1 MRRAI
6 AVVVIVALLGVGGF
20 YYFRDN
26 GGVTE
31 ATYRFGEVTKGPME
45 VLVSS
50 TGKVHPVLIVDVG
63 SQVSGRV
70 SAVLVDYNSL
80 VSKGEVIAH
89 IDPAPFEARFEVA
102 EADLAQAKAGVA
114 MQNASLEQLKA
125 DLVGVRAAFKE
136 LEQDLE
142 RQRSLLKRK
151 LVSQSVVDRAV
162 ASRDQSRAR
171 IDSLLAQQKRQRA
184 QIRTTE
190 AQVLSRAAGLRE
202 RKTEL
207 DNTVIRSP
215 VNGVVIN
222 RNVDPGQTVAAS
234 LQAPVLFTIAQDLRE
249 IHLEVSVDEADI
261 GRVREGQKVRF
272 TVDAYPERTY
282 TGQVIQIRK
291 QPVEVSNV
299 VTYVIIVSTR
309 NDDDTLLPG
318 MTANVELVIGERA
331 DTIQVPSSALR
342 FTPRGV
348 EVPSA
353 SGGGGSSGGG
363 GQGGQGQGGSWGGGQ
378 GGQGQHGGGGGSGGG
393 GGQGGQG
400 QGGSGGGGMGR
411 MMQQLNENL
420 NLSAEQQEAA
430 RAIFMEM
437 GQSIRGLREGGM
449 EADQMGPA
457 IVQLRR
463 QMTQKLEALF
473 DPEQKRLYRQLTAQA
488 AAPRGV
494 RGRVWTVGPEGS
506 PVPANVM
513 IGISDGSRTEI
524 LRGEIEP
531 GDQVIVGESVVTG

>member
-1 MRRAI
+1 MRRVI
-6 AVVVIVALLGVGGF
+6 IVVVILALLGAGAF
-20 YYFRDN
+20 YYFRDK
-26 GGVTE
+26 GGDAEV
-31 ATYRFGEVTKGPME
+31 AYRLGEVTKGPME

-63 SQVSGRV
+63 SQVSGQV
-70 SAVLVDYNSL
+70 SEVLVDYNSL
-80 VSKGEVIAH
+80 VSKDEVIARL
-89 IDPAPFEARFEVA
+89 DPAPFEARLEVA
-102 EADLAQAKAGVA
+102 EADLAQAKASVT

-125 DLVGVRAAFKE
+125 DLVGARAAFKE

-142 RQRSLLKRK
+142 RQASLLKRE
-151 LVSQSVVDRAV
+151 LVSQSIVDRAV
-162 ASRDQSRAR
+162 ASRDQSGAR

-222 RNVDPGQTVAAS
+222 RAVDPGQTVAAS

-331 DTIQVPSSALR
+331 DAIQVPSSALR
-342 FTPRGV
+342 FTPRGI

-353 SGGGGSSGGG
+353 
-363 GQGGQGQGGSWGGGQ
+363 
-378 GGQGQHGGGGGSGGG
+378 GGGGGSGGG

-400 QGGSGGGGMGR
+400 QGGSGGGGMRG

-420 NLSAEQQEAA
+420 NLNAEQQEAA

-457 IVQLRR
+457 IAQLRR

-473 DPEQKRLYRQLTAQA
+473 DPEQKRLYHQLTAEA
-488 AAPRGV
+488 AASRGV

-506 PVPANVM
+506 PVSANVM

-531 GDQVIVGESVVTG
+531 GDQVIVGERAVPG

>member
-1 MRRAI
+1 MRRI
-6 AVVVIVALLGVGGF
+6 IIVVVILALLGVGSF
-20 YYFRDN
+20 YYFRDK
-26 GGVTE
+26 GGDVE
-31 ATYRFGEVTKGPME
+31 AAYRLGEVTKGPME

-50 TGKVHPVLIVDVG
+50 TGKVHPVMIVDVG
-63 SQVSGRV
+63 SQVSGQV
-70 SAVLVDYNSL
+70 SEVLVDYNSL
-80 VSKGEVIAH
+80 VSKDEVIARL
-89 IDPAPFEARFEVA
+89 DPAPFEARLEVA
-102 EADLAQAKAGVA
+102 EADLAQAKASVT

-125 DLVGVRAAFKE
+125 DLVGARAAFKE

-142 RQRSLLKRK
+142 RQASLLKRQ
-151 LVSQSVVDRAV
+151 LVSQSIVDRAV
-162 ASRDQSRAR
+162 ASRDQSGAR

-222 RNVDPGQTVAAS
+222 RAADPGQTVAAS

-331 DTIQVPSSALR
+331 DAIQVPSSALR
-342 FTPRGV
+342 FTPRGI

-353 SGGGGSSGGG
+353 GGGRGSGGGG

-378 GGQGQHGGGGGSGGG
+378 GGQGQ
-393 GGQGGQG
+393 
-400 QGGSGGGGMGR
+400 GGSGGGGMRG

-420 NLSAEQQEAA
+420 NLNAEQQEAA

-437 GQSIRGLREGGM
+437 GLSIGGLRAGGM

-457 IVQLRR
+457 IAQLRR

-473 DPEQKRLYRQLTAQA
+473 NPEQRRLYHQLTAEA
-488 AAPRGV
+488 EASRGV

-506 PVPANVM
+506 PVSANVM

-531 GDQVIVGESVVTG
+531 GNQVIVGESAVTR

>member
-1 MRRAI
+1 MRRI
-6 AVVVIVALLGVGGF
+6 IIVVVILALLGAGAF
-20 YYFRDN
+20 YYFRDK
-26 GGVTE
+26 GGDIE
-31 ATYRFGEVTKGPME
+31 AAYRLSEVTKGPME

-50 TGKVHPVLIVDVG
+50 TGKVHPVMIVDVG
-63 SQVSGRV
+63 SQVSGQV
-70 SAVLVDYNSL
+70 SEVLVDYNSL
-80 VSKGEVIAH
+80 VSKDEVIARL
-89 IDPAPFEARFEVA
+89 DPAPFEARLEVA
-102 EADLAQAKAGVA
+102 EADLAQAKASVT

-125 DLVGVRAAFKE
+125 DLVGARAAFKE

-142 RQRSLLKRK
+142 RQSSLLKRK
-151 LVSQSVVDRAV
+151 VVSQSIVDRAV

-222 RNVDPGQTVAAS
+222 RAADPGQTVAAS

-331 DTIQVPSSALR
+331 DAIQVPSSALR
-342 FTPRGV
+342 FTPRGI

-353 SGGGGSSGGG
+353 
-363 GQGGQGQGGSWGGGQ
+363 
-378 GGQGQHGGGGGSGGG
+378 GGGGGSGGG
-393 GGQGGQG
+393 GGQGWQG
-400 QGGSGGGGMGR
+400 QGGSGGGGMRG

-420 NLSAEQQEAA
+420 NLNAEQQEAA

-457 IVQLRR
+457 IAQLRR

-473 DPEQKRLYRQLTAQA
+473 DPEQKRLYHELTAEA
-488 AAPRGV
+488 AASQGV

-531 GDQVIVGESVVTG
+531 GNQVIVGESAVTR

>member
-1 MRRAI
+1 MRRI
-6 AVVVIVALLGVGGF
+6 IIVVVILALLGAGAF
-20 YYFRDN
+20 YYFRGK
-26 GGVTE
+26 GGDIE
-31 ATYRFGEVTKGPME
+31 AAYRLGEVTKGPME

-50 TGKVHPVLIVDVG
+50 TGKVHPVMIVDVG
-63 SQVSGRV
+63 SQVSGQV
-70 SAVLVDYNSL
+70 SEVLVDYNSL
-80 VSKGEVIAH
+80 VSKDEVIARL
-89 IDPAPFEARFEVA
+89 DPAPFEARLEVA
-102 EADLAQAKAGVA
+102 EADLAQAKASVT

-125 DLVGVRAAFKE
+125 DLVGARAAFKE

-142 RQRSLLKRK
+142 RQASLLKRK
-151 LVSQSVVDRAV
+151 LVSQSIVDRAV
-162 ASRDQSRAR
+162 ASRDQSGAR

-222 RNVDPGQTVAAS
+222 RAADPGQTVAAS

-331 DTIQVPSSALR
+331 DAIQVPSSALR
-342 FTPRGV
+342 FTPRGI

-353 SGGGGSSGGG
+353 
-363 GQGGQGQGGSWGGGQ
+363 
-378 GGQGQHGGGGGSGGG
+378 GGGGGSGGG

-400 QGGSGGGGMGR
+400 QGGSGGGGMRG

-420 NLSAEQQEAA
+420 NLNAEQQEAA

-457 IVQLRR
+457 IAQLRR

-473 DPEQKRLYRQLTAQA
+473 DPEQKRLYHQLTAEA
-488 AAPRGV
+488 AASRGV
-494 RGRVWTVGPEGS
+494 RGRVWTIGPEGS
-506 PVPANVM
+506 PVSANVM

>member
-1 MRRAI
+1 MRRI
-6 AVVVIVALLGVGGF
+6 IIVVVILALLGAGAF
-20 YYFRDN
+20 YYFRGK
-26 GGVTE
+26 GGDIET
-31 ATYRFGEVTKGPME
+31 AYRLGEVTKGPME

-50 TGKVHPVLIVDVG
+50 TGKVHPVMIVDVG
-63 SQVSGRV
+63 SQVSGQV
-70 SAVLVDYNSL
+70 SEVLVDYNSL
-80 VSKGEVIAH
+80 VSKDEVIARL
-89 IDPAPFEARFEVA
+89 DPTPFEARLEVA
-102 EADLAQAKAGVA
+102 EADLAQAKASVT

-125 DLVGVRAAFKE
+125 DLVGARAAFKE

-142 RQRSLLKRK
+142 RQASLLKRK
-151 LVSQSVVDRAV
+151 LVSQSIVDRAV
-162 ASRDQSRAR
+162 ASRDQSGAR

-222 RNVDPGQTVAAS
+222 RAADPGQTVAAS

-331 DTIQVPSSALR
+331 DAIQVPSSALR
-342 FTPRGV
+342 FTPRGI

-353 SGGGGSSGGG
+353 
-363 GQGGQGQGGSWGGGQ
+363 
-378 GGQGQHGGGGGSGGG
+378 GGGGGSGGG

-400 QGGSGGGGMGR
+400 QGGSGGGGMRG
-411 MMQQLNENL
+411 MMQQLNEKL
-420 NLSAEQQEAA
+420 NLSSEQQDAA

-457 IVQLRR
+457 IAQLRR

-473 DPEQKRLYRQLTAQA
+473 DPEQKRLYHELTAEA
-488 AAPRGV
+488 AASQGV

-531 GDQVIVGESVVTG
+531 GNQVIVGESAVTR

>member
-1 MRRAI
+1 MRRI
-6 AVVVIVALLGVGGF
+6 IIVVVILALLGAGAF
-20 YYFRDN
+20 YYFRGK
-26 GGVTE
+26 GGDIE
-31 ATYRFGEVTKGPME
+31 AAYRLGEVTKGPME

-50 TGKVHPVLIVDVG
+50 TGKVHPVMIVDVG
-63 SQVSGRV
+63 SQVSGQV
-70 SAVLVDYNSL
+70 SEVLVDYNSL
-80 VSKGEVIAH
+80 VSKDEVIARL
-89 IDPAPFEARFEVA
+89 DPAPFEARLEVA
-102 EADLAQAKAGVA
+102 EADLAQAKASVT

-125 DLVGVRAAFKE
+125 DLVGARAAFKE

-142 RQRSLLKRK
+142 RQSSLLKREV
-151 LVSQSVVDRAV
+151 VSQSIVDRAV

-222 RNVDPGQTVAAS
+222 RAADPGQTVAAS

-331 DTIQVPSSALR
+331 DAIQVPSSALR
-342 FTPRGV
+342 FTPRGI

-353 SGGGGSSGGG
+353 
-363 GQGGQGQGGSWGGGQ
+363 
-378 GGQGQHGGGGGSGGG
+378 GGGGGSGGG

-400 QGGSGGGGMGR
+400 QGGSGGGGMRG
-411 MMQQLNENL
+411 MMQQLNEKLNL
-420 NLSAEQQEAA
+420 NAEQQEAA

-457 IVQLRR
+457 IAQLRR

-473 DPEQKRLYRQLTAQA
+473 DPEQKRLYHQLTAEA
-488 AAPRGV
+488 AASRGV

-531 GDQVIVGESVVTG
+531 GNQVIVGESAVTR

>member
-6 AVVVIVALLGVGGF
+6 AVMVIAALLGVGAF
-20 YYFRDN
+20 YYFRYN
-26 GGVTE
+26 GAATE
-31 ATYRFGEVTKGPME
+31 AAYRFGEVTKGPME

-102 EADLAQAKAGVA
+102 EADLAQAKASVA

-125 DLVGVRAAFKE
+125 DLVGARAAFKE

-162 ASRDQSRAR
+162 ASHDQSRAR

-353 SGGGGSSGGG
+353 
-363 GQGGQGQGGSWGGGQ
+363 
-378 GGQGQHGGGGGSGGG
+378 GG

-400 QGGSGGGGMGR
+400 QGGSGGGGIGR

-430 RAIFMEM
+430 RAISMEM

-457 IVQLRR
+457 IAQLRR

-473 DPEQKRLYRQLTAQA
+473 DPEQKRLYRQSTAQA

-531 GDQVIVGESVVTG
+531 GDQVIVGESAVTG

>member
-1 MRRAI
+1 MRRVI
-6 AVVVIVALLGVGGF
+6 IVVVILALLGAGAF
-20 YYFRDN
+20 YYFRDK
-26 GGVTE
+26 GGDVE
-31 ATYRFGEVTKGPME
+31 AAYRLGEVTKGPME

-63 SQVSGRV
+63 SQVSGQV
-70 SAVLVDYNSL
+70 SEVLVDYNSL
-80 VSKGEVIAH
+80 VSKDEVIARL
-89 IDPAPFEARFEVA
+89 DPAPFEARLEVA
-102 EADLAQAKAGVA
+102 EADLAQAKASVT

-125 DLVGVRAAFKE
+125 DLVGARAAFKE

-142 RQRSLLKRK
+142 RQASLLKRK
-151 LVSQSVVDRAV
+151 LVSQSIVDRAV

-222 RNVDPGQTVAAS
+222 RAADPGQTVAAS

-331 DTIQVPSSALR
+331 DAIQVPSSALR
-342 FTPRGV
+342 FTPRGI

-353 SGGGGSSGGG
+353 
-363 GQGGQGQGGSWGGGQ
+363 
-378 GGQGQHGGGGGSGGG
+378 GGGGGSGGG
-393 GGQGGQG
+393 GGQSGQG
-400 QGGSGGGGMGR
+400 QGGSGGGGMRG

-420 NLSAEQQEAA
+420 NLNAEQQEAA

-457 IVQLRR
+457 IAQLRR

-473 DPEQKRLYRQLTAQA
+473 DPEQKRLYHELTAEA
-488 AAPRGV
+488 AASQGV

-513 IGISDGSRTEI
+513 LGSSDGSRTEI

-531 GDQVIVGESVVTG
+531 GDQGIVGESVVTG

>member
-1 MRRAI
+1 MRRI
-6 AVVVIVALLGVGGF
+6 IIVVVILALLGAGAF
-20 YYFRDN
+20 YYFRGK
-26 GGVTE
+26 GGDIE
-31 ATYRFGEVTKGPME
+31 AAYRLGEVTKGPME

-50 TGKVHPVLIVDVG
+50 TGKVHPVMIVDVG
-63 SQVSGRV
+63 SQVSGQV
-70 SAVLVDYNSL
+70 SEVLVDYNSL
-80 VSKGEVIAH
+80 VSKDEVIARL
-89 IDPAPFEARFEVA
+89 DPAPFEARLEVA
-102 EADLAQAKAGVA
+102 EADLAQAKASVT

-125 DLVGVRAAFKE
+125 DLVGARAAFKE

-142 RQRSLLKRK
+142 RQASLLKRE
-151 LVSQSVVDRAV
+151 LVSQSIVDRAV
-162 ASRDQSRAR
+162 ASRDQSGAR

-222 RNVDPGQTVAAS
+222 RAADPGQTVAAS

-331 DTIQVPSSALR
+331 DAIQVPSSALR
-342 FTPRGV
+342 FTPRGI

-353 SGGGGSSGGG
+353 
-363 GQGGQGQGGSWGGGQ
+363 
-378 GGQGQHGGGGGSGGG
+378 GGGGGSGGG

-400 QGGSGGGGMGR
+400 QGGSGGGGMRG

-420 NLSAEQQEAA
+420 NLNAEQQEAA

-437 GQSIRGLREGGM
+437 GQSIGGLREGGM

-457 IVQLRR
+457 IAQLRR

-473 DPEQKRLYRQLTAQA
+473 DPEQKRLYHELTAEA
-488 AAPRGV
+488 AASQGV

-531 GDQVIVGESVVTG
+531 GNQVIVGESAVTR

>member
-1 MRRAI
+1 MRRVI
-6 AVVVIVALLGVGGF
+6 IVVVILALLGAGAF
-20 YYFRDN
+20 YYFRDK
-26 GGVTE
+26 GGDAEV
-31 ATYRFGEVTKGPME
+31 AYRLGEVTKGPME

-63 SQVSGRV
+63 SQVSGQV
-70 SAVLVDYNSL
+70 SEVLVDYNSL
-80 VSKGEVIAH
+80 VSKDEVIAR
-89 IDPAPFEARFEVA
+89 IDPTPFEARLEVA
-102 EADLAQAKAGVA
+102 EADLAQAKASVT

-125 DLVGVRAAFKE
+125 DLVGARAAFKE

-142 RQRSLLKRK
+142 RQSSLLKRNV
-151 LVSQSVVDRAV
+151 VSQSVVDRAV

-222 RNVDPGQTVAAS
+222 RAADPGQTVAAS

-331 DTIQVPSSALR
+331 DAIQVPSSALR
-342 FTPRGV
+342 FTPRGI

-353 SGGGGSSGGG
+353 
-363 GQGGQGQGGSWGGGQ
+363 
-378 GGQGQHGGGGGSGGG
+378 GGGGGSGGG

-400 QGGSGGGGMGR
+400 QGGSGGGGMRG

-420 NLSAEQQEAA
+420 NLNAEQQEAA

-457 IVQLRR
+457 IAQLRR

-473 DPEQKRLYRQLTAQA
+473 NPEQRRLYHQLTAEA
-488 AAPRGV
+488 EVSRGV

-506 PVPANVM
+506 PVSANVM

-531 GDQVIVGESVVTG
+531 GDQVIVGERAVPG

>member
-1 MRRAI
+1 MRRVI
-6 AVVVIVALLGVGGF
+6 IVVVILALLGAGAF
-20 YYFRDN
+20 YYFRDK
-26 GGVTE
+26 GGDAE
-31 ATYRFGEVTKGPME
+31 AAYRLGEVTKGPME

-63 SQVSGRV
+63 SQVSGQV
-70 SAVLVDYNSL
+70 SEVLVDYNSL
-80 VSKGEVIAH
+80 VSKDEVIARL
-89 IDPAPFEARFEVA
+89 DPAPFEARLEVA
-102 EADLAQAKAGVA
+102 EADLAQAKASVT

-125 DLVGVRAAFKE
+125 DLVGARAAFKE

-142 RQRSLLKRK
+142 RQSSLLKRK
-151 LVSQSVVDRAV
+151 VVSQSIVDRAV

-222 RNVDPGQTVAAS
+222 RAADPGQTVAAS

-331 DTIQVPSSALR
+331 DAIQVPSSALR
-342 FTPRGV
+342 FTPRGI

-353 SGGGGSSGGG
+353 
-363 GQGGQGQGGSWGGGQ
+363 
-378 GGQGQHGGGGGSGGG
+378 GGGGGSGGG

-400 QGGSGGGGMGR
+400 QGGSGGGGMRG

-420 NLSAEQQEAA
+420 NLNAEQQEAA

-457 IVQLRR
+457 IAQLRR

-473 DPEQKRLYRQLTAQA
+473 DPEQKRLYHQLTAEA
-488 AAPRGV
+488 AASRGV

-506 PVPANVM
+506 PVSANVM

-531 GDQVIVGESVVTG
+531 GDQVIVGESAVTG

>member
-1 MRRAI
+1 MRRVI
-6 AVVVIVALLGVGGF
+6 IVVVVLALLGAGAF
-20 YYFRDN
+20 YYFRDK
-26 GGVTE
+26 GGDVE
-31 ATYRFGEVTKGPME
+31 AAYRLGEVTKGPME

-63 SQVSGRV
+63 SQVSGQV
-70 SAVLVDYNSL
+70 SEVLVDYNSL
-80 VSKGEVIAH
+80 VSKDEVIAR
-89 IDPAPFEARFEVA
+89 IDPAPFEARLEVA
-102 EADLAQAKAGVA
+102 EADLAQAKASVT

-125 DLVGVRAAFKE
+125 DLVGARAAFKE

-142 RQRSLLKRK
+142 RQSSLLKRK
-151 LVSQSVVDRAV
+151 VVSQSIVDRAV

-222 RNVDPGQTVAAS
+222 RAADPGQTVAAS

-331 DTIQVPSSALR
+331 DAIQVPSSALR
-342 FTPRGV
+342 FTPRGI

-353 SGGGGSSGGG
+353 
-363 GQGGQGQGGSWGGGQ
+363 
-378 GGQGQHGGGGGSGGG
+378 GGGGGSGGG

-400 QGGSGGGGMGR
+400 QGGSGGGGMRG

-420 NLSAEQQEAA
+420 NLNAEQQEAA

-457 IVQLRR
+457 IAQLRR

-473 DPEQKRLYRQLTAQA
+473 DPEQKRLYHQLTAEA
-488 AAPRGV
+488 AASRGV

>member
-1 MRRAI
+1 MRRVI
-6 AVVVIVALLGVGGF
+6 IVVVILALLGAGAF
-20 YYFRDN
+20 YYFRGK
-26 GGVTE
+26 GGDIE
-31 ATYRFGEVTKGPME
+31 AAYRLGEVTKGPME

-50 TGKVHPVLIVDVG
+50 TGKVHPVMIVDVG
-63 SQVSGRV
+63 SQVSGQV
-70 SAVLVDYNSL
+70 SEVLVDYNSL
-80 VSKGEVIAH
+80 VSKDEVIARL
-89 IDPAPFEARFEVA
+89 DPAPFEARLEVA
-102 EADLAQAKAGVA
+102 EADLAQAKASVT

-125 DLVGVRAAFKE
+125 DLVGARAAFKE

-142 RQRSLLKRK
+142 RQASLLKRE
-151 LVSQSVVDRAV
+151 LVSQSIVDRAV
-162 ASRDQSRAR
+162 ASRDQSGAR

-222 RNVDPGQTVAAS
+222 RAADPGQTVAAS

-331 DTIQVPSSALR
+331 DAIQVPSSALR
-342 FTPRGV
+342 FTPRGI

-353 SGGGGSSGGG
+353 GGRE
-363 GQGGQGQGGSWGGGQ
+363 
-378 GGQGQHGGGGGSGGG
+378 GSGVG

-400 QGGSGGGGMGR
+400 QGGSGGGGMRG

-420 NLSAEQQEAA
+420 NLNAEQQEAA

-437 GQSIRGLREGGM
+437 GQSIGGLRAGGM

-457 IVQLRR
+457 IAQLRR

-473 DPEQKRLYRQLTAQA
+473 DPEQKRLYHELTAEA
-488 AAPRGV
+488 AASQGV

-531 GDQVIVGESVVTG
+531 GNQVIVGESAVTR

>member
-1 MRRAI
+1 VRRAI
-6 AVVVIVALLGVGGF
+6 AVVVIAALLGVGAF
-20 YYFRDN
+20 YYFRYN
-26 GGVTE
+26 GAATE
-31 ATYRFGEVTKGPME
+31 AAYRFGEVTKGPME

-102 EADLAQAKAGVA
+102 EADLAQAKASVA

-125 DLVGVRAAFKE
+125 DLVGARAAFKE

-142 RQRSLLKRK
+142 RQRSLLKRQ

-184 QIRTTE
+184 QIRTSE

-234 LQAPVLFTIAQDLRE
+234 LQAPVLFTIAKDLRE

-261 GRVREGQKVRF
+261 GRVREGQKARF

-342 FTPRGV
+342 FNPRGV

-353 SGGGGSSGGG
+353 
-363 GQGGQGQGGSWGGGQ
+363 
-378 GGQGQHGGGGGSGGG
+378 GG

-430 RAIFMEM
+430 RAISMEM

-457 IVQLRR
+457 IAQLRR

-531 GDQVIVGESVVTG
+531 GDQVIVGESAVTG

>member
-102 EADLAQAKAGVA
+102 EADLAQAKASVA

-125 DLVGVRAAFKE
+125 DLVGARAGFKE

-162 ASRDQSRAR
+162 AGHDQSRAR

-353 SGGGGSSGGG
+353 SGGGGSGGGG
-363 GQGGQGQGGSWGGGQ
+363 GQGGQGQGGSW
-378 GGQGQHGGGGGSGGG
+378 
-393 GGQGGQG
+393 
-400 QGGSGGGGMGR
+400 GGGMGR

-430 RAIFMEM
+430 RAISMEM

-457 IVQLRR
+457 IAQLRR

-531 GDQVIVGESVVTG
+531 GDQVIVGESAVTG

>member
-1 MRRAI
+1 MRRI
-6 AVVVIVALLGVGGF
+6 IIVVVILALLGAGAF
-20 YYFRDN
+20 YYFRDK
-26 GGVTE
+26 GGDIE
-31 ATYRFGEVTKGPME
+31 AAYRLGEVTKGPME

-50 TGKVHPVLIVDVG
+50 TGKVHPVMIVDVG
-63 SQVSGRV
+63 SQVSGQV
-70 SAVLVDYNSL
+70 SEVLVDYNSL
-80 VSKGEVIAH
+80 VSKDEVIARL
-89 IDPAPFEARFEVA
+89 DPAPFEARLEVA
-102 EADLAQAKAGVA
+102 EADLAQAKASVT

-125 DLVGVRAAFKE
+125 DLVGARAAFKE

-142 RQRSLLKRK
+142 RQSSLLKRK
-151 LVSQSVVDRAV
+151 VVSQSIVDRAV
-162 ASRDQSRAR
+162 ASRDQSGAR

-207 DNTVIRSP
+207 DNTIIRSP

-222 RNVDPGQTVAAS
+222 RAADPGQTVAAS

-249 IHLEVSVDEADI
+249 IHLKVSVDEADI

-331 DTIQVPSSALR
+331 DAIQVPSSALR
-342 FTPRGV
+342 FTPRGI

-353 SGGGGSSGGG
+353 
-363 GQGGQGQGGSWGGGQ
+363 
-378 GGQGQHGGGGGSGGG
+378 GGGGGSGGG

-400 QGGSGGGGMGR
+400 QGGSGGGGMRG

-420 NLSAEQQEAA
+420 NLNAEQQETA

-457 IVQLRR
+457 IAQLRR

-473 DPEQKRLYRQLTAQA
+473 DPEQKRLYHQLTAEA

-531 GDQVIVGESVVTG
+531 GDQVIVGESAMAG

>member
-1 MRRAI
+1 MRRI
-6 AVVVIVALLGVGGF
+6 IIVVVILALLGAGAF
-20 YYFRDN
+20 YYFRGK
-26 GGVTE
+26 GGDIE
-31 ATYRFGEVTKGPME
+31 AAYRLGEVTKGPME

-50 TGKVHPVLIVDVG
+50 TGKVHPVMIVDVG
-63 SQVSGRV
+63 SQVSGQV
-70 SAVLVDYNSL
+70 SEVLVDYNSL
-80 VSKGEVIAH
+80 VSKDEVIARL
-89 IDPAPFEARFEVA
+89 DPAPFEARLEVA
-102 EADLAQAKAGVA
+102 EADLAQAKASVT

-125 DLVGVRAAFKE
+125 DLVGARAAFKE

-142 RQRSLLKRK
+142 RQASLLKRK
-151 LVSQSVVDRAV
+151 LVSQSIVDRAV
-162 ASRDQSRAR
+162 ASRDQSGAR

-222 RNVDPGQTVAAS
+222 RAADPGQTVAAS

-331 DTIQVPSSALR
+331 DAIQVPSSALR
-342 FTPRGV
+342 FTPRGI

-353 SGGGGSSGGG
+353 
-363 GQGGQGQGGSWGGGQ
+363 
-378 GGQGQHGGGGGSGGG
+378 GGGGGSGGG
-393 GGQGGQG
+393 GGQGWQG
-400 QGGSGGGGMGR
+400 QGGSGGGGMRG

-420 NLSAEQQEAA
+420 NLNAEQQEAA

-457 IVQLRR
+457 IAQLRR

-473 DPEQKRLYRQLTAQA
+473 DPEQKRLYHELTAEA
-488 AAPRGV
+488 AASQGV

-531 GDQVIVGESVVTG
+531 GDQVIVGESAVTR

>member
-1 MRRAI
+1 MRRI
-6 AVVVIVALLGVGGF
+6 IIVVVILALLGAGAF
-20 YYFRDN
+20 YYFRGK
-26 GGVTE
+26 GGDIE
-31 ATYRFGEVTKGPME
+31 AAYRLGEVTKGPME

-50 TGKVHPVLIVDVG
+50 TGKVHPVMIVDVG
-63 SQVSGRV
+63 SQVSGQV
-70 SAVLVDYNSL
+70 SEVLVDYNSL
-80 VSKGEVIAH
+80 VSKDEVIARL
-89 IDPAPFEARFEVA
+89 DPAPFEARLEVA
-102 EADLAQAKAGVA
+102 EADLAQAKASVT

-125 DLVGVRAAFKE
+125 DLVGARAAFKE

-142 RQRSLLKRK
+142 RQASLLKRE
-151 LVSQSVVDRAV
+151 LVSQSIVDRAV

-222 RNVDPGQTVAAS
+222 RAADPGQTVAAS

-331 DTIQVPSSALR
+331 DAIQVPSSALR
-342 FTPRGV
+342 FTPRGI

-353 SGGGGSSGGG
+353 GGGRGSGGG
-363 GQGGQGQGGSWGGGQ
+363 GGQGQGGSWGGGQ
-378 GGQGQHGGGGGSGGG
+378 GGQGQ
-393 GGQGGQG
+393 
-400 QGGSGGGGMGR
+400 GGSGGGGMRG

-420 NLSAEQQEAA
+420 NLNAEQQEAA

-457 IVQLRR
+457 IAQLRR

-473 DPEQKRLYRQLTAQA
+473 DPEQKRLYHQLTAEA

-494 RGRVWTVGPEGS
+494 RGRVWTIGPEGS
-506 PVPANVM
+506 PVSANVM

-531 GDQVIVGESVVTG
+531 GDQVIVGERAVPG

>member
-1 MRRAI
+1 MRRVI
-6 AVVVIVALLGVGGF
+6 IVVVILALLGAGAF
-20 YYFRDN
+20 YYFRDK
-26 GGVTE
+26 GGDVE
-31 ATYRFGEVTKGPME
+31 AAYRLGEVTKGPME

-63 SQVSGRV
+63 SQVSGQV
-70 SAVLVDYNSL
+70 SEVLVDYNSL
-80 VSKGEVIAH
+80 VSKDEVIARL
-89 IDPAPFEARFEVA
+89 DPAPFEARLEVA
-102 EADLAQAKAGVA
+102 EADLAQAKASVT

-125 DLVGVRAAFKE
+125 DLVGARAAFKE

-142 RQRSLLKRK
+142 RQASLLKRK
-151 LVSQSVVDRAV
+151 LVSQSIVDRAV
-162 ASRDQSRAR
+162 ASRDQSGAR

-222 RNVDPGQTVAAS
+222 RAADPGQTVAAS

-331 DTIQVPSSALR
+331 DAIQVPSSALR
-342 FTPRGV
+342 FTPRGI

-353 SGGGGSSGGG
+353 
-363 GQGGQGQGGSWGGGQ
+363 
-378 GGQGQHGGGGGSGGG
+378 GGGGGSGGS
-393 GGQGGQG
+393 GGQGWQG
-400 QGGSGGGGMGR
+400 QGGSGGGGMRG

-420 NLSAEQQEAA
+420 NLNAEQQEAA

-457 IVQLRR
+457 IAQLRR

-473 DPEQKRLYRQLTAQA
+473 DPEQKRLYHELTAEA
-488 AAPRGV
+488 AASQGV

-531 GDQVIVGESVVTG
+531 GNQVIVGESAVTR

>member
-1 MRRAI
+1 
-6 AVVVIVALLGVGGF
+6 VVILALLGAGAF
-20 YYFRDN
+20 YYFRDK
-26 GGVTE
+26 GGDAE
-31 ATYRFGEVTKGPME
+31 AAYRLGEVTKGPME

-63 SQVSGRV
+63 SQVSGQV
-70 SAVLVDYNSL
+70 SEVLVDYNSL
-80 VSKGEVIAH
+80 VSKDEVIAR
-89 IDPAPFEARFEVA
+89 IDPAPFKARLEIA
-102 EADLAQAKAGVA
+102 EADLAQAKASVT

-125 DLVGVRAAFKE
+125 DLVGARAAFKE

-142 RQRSLLKRK
+142 RQRSLLKRNV
-151 LVSQSVVDRAV
+151 VSQSVVDHAV

-222 RNVDPGQTVAAS
+222 RAADPGQTVAAS

-331 DTIQVPSSALR
+331 DAIQVPSSALR
-342 FTPRGV
+342 FTPRGI

-353 SGGGGSSGGG
+353 GGGR
-363 GQGGQGQGGSWGGGQ
+363 
-378 GGQGQHGGGGGSGGG
+378 GSGGG

-400 QGGSGGGGMGR
+400 QGGSGGSGMRG
-411 MMQQLNENL
+411 MLQQLNENL
-420 NLSAEQQEAA
+420 NLNAEQQEAA

-457 IVQLRR
+457 IAQLRR

-473 DPEQKRLYRQLTAQA
+473 DPEQKRLYHQLTAEA
-488 AAPRGV
+488 AASRGV
-494 RGRVWTVGPEGS
+494 RGRVWMVGPEGS

-531 GDQVIVGESVVTG
+531 GDQVIVGESAVTG

>member
-1 MRRAI
+1 MRRI
-6 AVVVIVALLGVGGF
+6 IIVVVILALLGAGAF
-20 YYFRDN
+20 YYFRGK
-26 GGVTE
+26 GGDIE
-31 ATYRFGEVTKGPME
+31 AAYRLGEVTKGPME

-63 SQVSGRV
+63 SQVSGQV
-70 SAVLVDYNSL
+70 SEVLVDYNSL
-80 VSKGEVIAH
+80 VSKDEVIARL
-89 IDPAPFEARFEVA
+89 DPAPFEARLEVA
-102 EADLAQAKAGVA
+102 EADLAQAKASVT

-125 DLVGVRAAFKE
+125 DLVGARAAFKE

-142 RQRSLLKRK
+142 RQSSLLKREV
-151 LVSQSVVDRAV
+151 VSQSIVDRAV
-162 ASRDQSRAR
+162 ASRDQSGAR

-222 RNVDPGQTVAAS
+222 RAADPGQTVAAS

-331 DTIQVPSSALR
+331 DAIQVPSSALR
-342 FTPRGV
+342 FTPRGI

-353 SGGGGSSGGG
+353 GGGRGSGGGG

-378 GGQGQHGGGGGSGGG
+378 GGQGQ
-393 GGQGGQG
+393 
-400 QGGSGGGGMGR
+400 GGSGGGGMRG

-420 NLSAEQQEAA
+420 NLNAEQQEAA

-437 GQSIRGLREGGM
+437 GQSIGGLRAGGM

-457 IVQLRR
+457 IAQLRR

-473 DPEQKRLYRQLTAQA
+473 DPEQTRLYHELTAEA
-488 AAPRGV
+488 AASQGV

-531 GDQVIVGESVVTG
+531 GNQVIVGESAVTR

>member
-1 MRRAI
+1 VRRI
-6 AVVVIVALLGVGGF
+6 IIVVVILALLGAGAF
-20 YYFRDN
+20 YYFRDK
-26 GGVTE
+26 GGDVE
-31 ATYRFGEVTKGPME
+31 AAYRLGEVTKGPME

-63 SQVSGRV
+63 SQVSGQV
-70 SAVLVDYNSL
+70 SEVLVDYNSL
-80 VSKGEVIAH
+80 VSKDEVIAR
-89 IDPAPFEARFEVA
+89 IDPAPFEARLEVA
-102 EADLAQAKAGVA
+102 EADLAQAKASVT

-125 DLVGVRAAFKE
+125 DLVGARAAFKE

-142 RQRSLLKRK
+142 RQSSLLKRQV
-151 LVSQSVVDRAV
+151 VSQSIVDRAV

-222 RNVDPGQTVAAS
+222 RAADPGQTVAAS

-331 DTIQVPSSALR
+331 DAIQVPSSALR
-342 FTPRGV
+342 FTPRGI

-353 SGGGGSSGGG
+353 
-363 GQGGQGQGGSWGGGQ
+363 
-378 GGQGQHGGGGGSGGG
+378 GGGGGSGGG

-400 QGGSGGGGMGR
+400 QGGSGGGGMRG

-420 NLSAEQQEAA
+420 NLNAEQQEAA

-457 IVQLRR
+457 IAQLRR

-473 DPEQKRLYRQLTAQA
+473 DPEQKRLYHELTAEA
-488 AAPRGV
+488 AASQGV

-531 GDQVIVGESVVTG
+531 GNQVIVGESAVTR

>member
-1 MRRAI
+1 VRRAI

-102 EADLAQAKAGVA
+102 EADLAQAKASVA

-125 DLVGVRAAFKE
+125 DLVGARAAFKE

-353 SGGGGSSGGG
+353 
-363 GQGGQGQGGSWGGGQ
+363 
-378 GGQGQHGGGGGSGGG
+378 G

-430 RAIFMEM
+430 RAISMEM

-457 IVQLRR
+457 IAQLRR

-531 GDQVIVGESVVTG
+531 GDQVIVGESAVTG

>member
-1 MRRAI
+1 VRRI
-6 AVVVIVALLGVGGF
+6 IIVVVILALLGAGAF
-20 YYFRDN
+20 YYFRGK
-26 GGVTE
+26 GGDIE
-31 ATYRFGEVTKGPME
+31 AAYRLGEVTKGPME

-50 TGKVHPVLIVDVG
+50 TGKVHPVMIVDVG
-63 SQVSGRV
+63 SQVSGQV
-70 SAVLVDYNSL
+70 SEVLVDYNSL
-80 VSKGEVIAH
+80 VSKDEVIARL
-89 IDPAPFEARFEVA
+89 DPAPFEARLEVA
-102 EADLAQAKAGVA
+102 EADLAQAKASVT

-125 DLVGVRAAFKE
+125 DLVGARAAFKE

-142 RQRSLLKRK
+142 RQASLLKRK
-151 LVSQSVVDRAV
+151 LVSQSIVDRAV
-162 ASRDQSRAR
+162 ASRDQSGAR

-222 RNVDPGQTVAAS
+222 RAADPGQTVAAS

-331 DTIQVPSSALR
+331 DAIQVPSSALR
-342 FTPRGV
+342 FTPRGI

-353 SGGGGSSGGG
+353 GGGR
-363 GQGGQGQGGSWGGGQ
+363 
-378 GGQGQHGGGGGSGGG
+378 GSGGG

-400 QGGSGGGGMGR
+400 QGGSGGGGMRG

-420 NLSAEQQEAA
+420 NLNAEQQEAA

-437 GQSIRGLREGGM
+437 GQSIGGLRAGGM

-457 IVQLRR
+457 IAQLRR

-473 DPEQKRLYRQLTAQA
+473 DPEQKRLYHELTAEA
-488 AAPRGV
+488 AASQGV

-531 GDQVIVGESVVTG
+531 GNQVIVGESAVTR

>member
-1 MRRAI
+1 MRRI
-6 AVVVIVALLGVGGF
+6 IIVVVILALLGAGAF
-20 YYFRDN
+20 YYFRGK
-26 GGVTE
+26 GGDIE
-31 ATYRFGEVTKGPME
+31 AAYRLGEVTKGPME

-50 TGKVHPVLIVDVG
+50 TGKVHPVMIVDVG
-63 SQVSGRV
+63 SQVSGQV
-70 SAVLVDYNSL
+70 SEVLVDYNSL
-80 VSKGEVIAH
+80 VSKDEVIARL
-89 IDPAPFEARFEVA
+89 DPAPFEARLEVA
-102 EADLAQAKAGVA
+102 EADLAQAKASVT

-125 DLVGVRAAFKE
+125 DLVGARAAFKE

-142 RQRSLLKRK
+142 RQSSLLKRK
-151 LVSQSVVDRAV
+151 VVSQSIVDRAV
-162 ASRDQSRAR
+162 ASRDQSGAR

-207 DNTVIRSP
+207 DNTIIRSP

-222 RNVDPGQTVAAS
+222 RAADPGQTVAAS

-331 DTIQVPSSALR
+331 DAIQVPSSALR
-342 FTPRGV
+342 FTPRGI

-353 SGGGGSSGGG
+353 
-363 GQGGQGQGGSWGGGQ
+363 
-378 GGQGQHGGGGGSGGG
+378 GGGGGSGGG
-393 GGQGGQG
+393 GGQGWQG
-400 QGGSGGGGMGR
+400 QGGSGGGGMRG

-420 NLSAEQQEAA
+420 NLNAEQQEAA

-437 GQSIRGLREGGM
+437 GQSIGGLRAGGM

-457 IVQLRR
+457 IAQLRR

-473 DPEQKRLYRQLTAQA
+473 DPEQKRLYHELTAEA
-488 AAPRGV
+488 AASQGV
-494 RGRVWTVGPEGS
+494 RGRVWTIGPEGS

-531 GDQVIVGESVVTG
+531 GNQVIVGESVVTG

>member
-1 MRRAI
+1 MRRVI
-6 AVVVIVALLGVGGF
+6 IVVVILAVLGAGAF
-20 YYFRDN
+20 YYFRDK
-26 GGVTE
+26 GGDIE
-31 ATYRFGEVTKGPME
+31 AAYRLGEVTKGPME

-50 TGKVHPVLIVDVG
+50 TGKVHPVMIVDVG
-63 SQVSGRV
+63 SQVSGQV
-70 SAVLVDYNSL
+70 SEVLVDYNSL
-80 VSKGEVIAH
+80 VSKDEVIAR
-89 IDPAPFEARFEVA
+89 IDPAPFEARLEVA
-102 EADLAQAKAGVA
+102 EADLAQAEASVV

-125 DLVGVRAAFKE
+125 DLVGARAAFKE

-142 RQRSLLKRK
+142 RQASLLKRQ
-151 LVSQSVVDRAV
+151 LVSQSIVDRAV

-222 RNVDPGQTVAAS
+222 RAADPGQTVAAS

-331 DTIQVPSSALR
+331 DAIQVPSSALR
-342 FTPRGV
+342 FTPRGI

-353 SGGGGSSGGG
+353 
-363 GQGGQGQGGSWGGGQ
+363 
-378 GGQGQHGGGGGSGGG
+378 GGGGGSGGG

-400 QGGSGGGGMGR
+400 QGGSGGGGMRG

-420 NLSAEQQEAA
+420 NLNAEQQEAA

-457 IVQLRR
+457 IAQLRR

-473 DPEQKRLYRQLTAQA
+473 DPEQKRLYHELTAEA
-488 AAPRGV
+488 AASRGV

-506 PVPANVM
+506 PVSANVM

>member
-1 MRRAI
+1 MRRI
-6 AVVVIVALLGVGGF
+6 IIVVVILALLGAGAF
-20 YYFRDN
+20 YYFRDK
-26 GGVTE
+26 GGDIE
-31 ATYRFGEVTKGPME
+31 AAYRLGEVTKGPME

-50 TGKVHPVLIVDVG
+50 TGKVHPVMIVDVG
-63 SQVSGRV
+63 SQVSGQV
-70 SAVLVDYNSL
+70 SEVLVDYNSL
-80 VSKGEVIAH
+80 VSKDEVIARL
-89 IDPAPFEARFEVA
+89 DPAPFEARLEVA
-102 EADLAQAKAGVA
+102 EADLAQAKASVT

-125 DLVGVRAAFKE
+125 DLVGARAAFKE

-142 RQRSLLKRK
+142 RQASLLKRK
-151 LVSQSVVDRAV
+151 LVSQSIVDRAV

-222 RNVDPGQTVAAS
+222 RAADPGQTVAAS

-331 DTIQVPSSALR
+331 DAIQVPSSALR
-342 FTPRGV
+342 FTPRGI

-353 SGGGGSSGGG
+353 
-363 GQGGQGQGGSWGGGQ
+363 
-378 GGQGQHGGGGGSGGG
+378 GGGGGSGGG

-400 QGGSGGGGMGR
+400 QGGSGGGGMRG

-420 NLSAEQQEAA
+420 NLNAEQQEAA

-457 IVQLRR
+457 IAQLRR

-473 DPEQKRLYRQLTAQA
+473 DPEQKRLYHELTAEA
-488 AAPRGV
+488 AASQGV

-506 PVPANVM
+506 PVSANVM

-531 GDQVIVGESVVTG
+531 GNQVIVGESAVTR

>member
-1 MRRAI
+1 MRRI
-6 AVVVIVALLGVGGF
+6 IIVVVILALLGAGAF
-20 YYFRDN
+20 YYFRDK
-26 GGVTE
+26 GGDIE
-31 ATYRFGEVTKGPME
+31 AAYRLGEVTKGPME

-50 TGKVHPVLIVDVG
+50 TGKVHPVMIVDVG
-63 SQVSGRV
+63 SQVSGQV
-70 SAVLVDYNSL
+70 SEVLVDYNSL
-80 VSKGEVIAH
+80 VSKDEVIARL
-89 IDPAPFEARFEVA
+89 DPAPFEARLEVA
-102 EADLAQAKAGVA
+102 EADLAQAKASVT

-125 DLVGVRAAFKE
+125 DLVGARAAFKE

-142 RQRSLLKRK
+142 RQASLLKRK
-151 LVSQSVVDRAV
+151 LVSQSIVDRAV
-162 ASRDQSRAR
+162 ASRDQSGAR

-222 RNVDPGQTVAAS
+222 RAVDPGQTVAAS

-331 DTIQVPSSALR
+331 DAIQVPSSALR
-342 FTPRGV
+342 FTPRGI

-353 SGGGGSSGGG
+353 
-363 GQGGQGQGGSWGGGQ
+363 
-378 GGQGQHGGGGGSGGG
+378 GGGGGSGGG

-400 QGGSGGGGMGR
+400 QGGSGGGGMRG

-420 NLSAEQQEAA
+420 NLNAEQQEAA

-457 IVQLRR
+457 IAQLRR

-473 DPEQKRLYRQLTAQA
+473 DPEQKRLYHELTAEA
-488 AAPRGV
+488 AASQGV

-531 GDQVIVGESVVTG
+531 GNQVIVGESAVTR

>member
-6 AVVVIVALLGVGGF
+6 IVVVILALLGAGAF
-20 YYFRDN
+20 YYFRDKSSES
-26 GGVTE
+26 V
-31 ATYRFGEVTKGPME
+31 AAYRLGEVTKGPME

-63 SQVSGRV
+63 SQVSGQV
-70 SAVLVDYNSL
+70 AEVLVDYNSL
-80 VSKGEVIAH
+80 VSKDEVIAR
-89 IDPAPFEARFEVA
+89 IDPAPFEARLEVA
-102 EADLAQAKAGVA
+102 EADLAQAKASVV

-125 DLVGVRAAFKE
+125 DLVGARAAFKE
-136 LEQDLE
+136 LEQDLK
-142 RQRSLLKRK
+142 RQRSLLKRNV
-151 LVSQSVVDRAV
+151 VSQSVVDRAV
-162 ASRDQSRAR
+162 ASHDQSRAR

-222 RNVDPGQTVAAS
+222 RAADPGQTVAAS

-272 TVDAYPERTY
+272 TVDAYPERTF
-282 TGQVIQIRK
+282 TGQVAQIRK

-331 DTIQVPSSALR
+331 DAIQVPSSALR

-348 EVPSA
+348 ETVSYTHLTLPT
-353 SGGGGSSGGG
+353 
-363 GQGGQGQGGSWGGGQ
+363 
-378 GGQGQHGGGGGSGGG
+378 
-393 GGQGGQG
+393 
-400 QGGSGGGGMGR
+400 
-411 MMQQLNENL
+411 N
-420 NLSAEQQEAA
+420 
-430 RAIFMEM
+430 
-437 GQSIRGLREGGM
+437 RE
-449 EADQMGPA
+449 
-457 IVQLRR
+457 V
-463 QMTQKLEALF
+463 
-473 DPEQKRLYRQLTAQA
+473 
-488 AAPRGV
+488 
-494 RGRVWTVGPEGS
+494 
-506 PVPANVM
+506 
-513 IGISDGSRTEI
+513 
-524 LRGEIEP
+524 
-531 GDQVIVGESVVTG
+531 

>member
-1 MRRAI
+1 
-6 AVVVIVALLGVGGF
+6 VVISALLGVGAF
-20 YYFRDN
+20 YYFRDK
-26 GGVTE
+26 GSETE
-31 ATYRFGEVTKGPME
+31 AAYRLGEVTKGPME

-63 SQVSGRV
+63 SQVSGQV
-70 SAVLVDYNSL
+70 AEVLVDYNSL
-80 VSKGEVIAH
+80 VSKDEVIAR
-89 IDPAPFEARFEVA
+89 IDPAPFEARLEVA
-102 EADLAQAKAGVA
+102 EADLAQAKASVV

-125 DLVGVRAAFKE
+125 DLVGARAVFRE

-142 RQRSLLKRK
+142 RQASLLKRN

-162 ASRDQSRAR
+162 ASHDQSRAR

-215 VNGVVIN
+215 LNGVVIN
-222 RNVDPGQTVAAS
+222 RAADPGQTVAAS

-272 TVDAYPERTY
+272 TVDAYPERTF
-282 TGQVIQIRK
+282 TGQVAQIRK

-331 DTIQVPSSALR
+331 DAIQVPSGALR
-342 FTPRGV
+342 FNPRGV
-348 EVPSA
+348 EVQSA
-353 SGGGGSSGGG
+353 GGRGGTGGFGG
-363 GQGGQGQGGSWGGGQ
+363 GQGGQGQ
-378 GGQGQHGGGGGSGGG
+378 
-393 GGQGGQG
+393 QG
-400 QGGSGGGGMGR
+400 QGGASGGGMRG
-411 MMQQLNENL
+411 MMQTLNEKL
-420 NLSAEQQEAA
+420 NLSSGQQEAV
-430 RAIFMEM
+430 RAIIMEM
-437 GQSIRGLREGGM
+437 GQSIRELRESGM
-449 EADQMGPA
+449 EPDQMGPA
-457 IVQLRR
+457 IGQLRR
-463 QMTQKLEALF
+463 QMMQKLEALF
-473 DPEQKRLYRQLTAQA
+473 DAEQKRLYRELTAEA
-488 AAPRGV
+488 AASQGTP
-494 RGRVWTVGPEGS
+494 GRIWTVGPEGG
-506 PVPANVM
+506 PVPANVV

-531 GDQVIVGESVVTG
+531 GDQVIVGESTVTR

>member
-102 EADLAQAKAGVA
+102 EADLAQAKASVA

-142 RQRSLLKRK
+142 RQRSLLKRE

-162 ASRDQSRAR
+162 ASHDQSGAR

-207 DNTVIRSP
+207 DNTIIRSP

-272 TVDAYPERTY
+272 TVDAYPERAY

-378 GGQGQHGGGGGSGGG
+378 GGQGQ
-393 GGQGGQG
+393 
-400 QGGSGGGGMGR
+400 GGSGGGGMGR

-457 IVQLRR
+457 IAQLRR

-494 RGRVWTVGPEGS
+494 QGRVWTVGPEGS

-531 GDQVIVGESVVTG
+531 GDQVIIGESAVTG